1 MNAGDTGA
9 TLGAGDGRTG
19 ATSAGTAYVVL
30 PGDIDDPAT
39 PSGGNAYDRQVITGL
54 VRLGWQVRE
63 LAVPGSWPRPDP
75 AERATLAAA
84 LDGVPDGAVVLL
96 DGLVACGVPEVV
108 GPAAARLRL
117 AVLVHLP
124 LRDETGLP
132 PDLAARLDD
141 LERRTLRA
149 APAIVATSAGT
160 GRTLV
165 RRHGLP
171 AGRVHVVPPGVAAA
185 PLASG
190 TDGAASLLCVASVI
204 PRKGHDVLV
213 EALASV
219 ADRPW
224 TCRCVGP
231 VDRDPEYVDRLRRS
245 AAAAGLADRVLFAG
259 PRTGAELAAD
269 YAAADLLVLPSRAE
283 PYGMVVTEALA
294 RGVPVLGS
302 EVDGL
307 PEAIGRAPDGAVP
320 GLLVPPGDPA
330 ALATALRRWFDEP
343 DLRQRLRAAARDRRA
358 DLPGWDVTAARLG
371 EVLTALARQ
380 PGPPRQPRSA
390 EDDPPPTGQDDP
402 SPASQDDPSPA
413 GQDDPSSASQGD
425 PLEDRRSERSEGTA

>member
-1 MNAGDTGA
+1 M
-9 TLGAGDGRTG
+9 
-19 ATSAGTAYVVL
+19 SAGTAYVVL
-30 PGDIDDPAT
+30 PGDIDDPGT

-54 VRLGWQVRE
+54 VGLGWRVSE
-63 LAVPGSWPRPDP
+63 LAVPGSWPRPGP
-75 AERATLAAA
+75 AERAALAAA
-84 LDGVPDGAVVLL
+84 LDGVPDGALVLL

-108 GPAAARLRL
+108 GRAAGRLRL

-132 PDLAARLDD
+132 SEVAARLDE

-149 APAIVATSAGT
+149 VPAIVATSAGT

-185 PLASG
+185 PPASG

-231 VDRDPEYVDRLRRS
+231 VDRDPDYVGRLRRS
-245 AAAAGLADRVLFAG
+245 AGAAGLAERVRFAG

-307 PEAIGRAPDGAVP
+307 PEAVGRAPDGAVP

-380 PGPPRQPRSA
+380 PEPARQLSQA
-390 EDDPPPTGQDDP
+390 E
-402 SPASQDDPSPA
+402 DDPSPA
-413 GQDDPSSASQGD
+413 GQDG
-425 PLEDRRSERSEGTA
+425 PLEGARSGRTEGTA